1 MPLQNSHGGQE
12 AATAVGWW
20 KSPIQIQEAG
30 DKGQTVMADL
40 FGSDSDEP
48 GEEGGEKDPT
58 AEEGDG
64 EEKRPKGEPLAMVL
78 PHLPQFKE
86 GTKLVSPKSC
96 CNTTS
101 PILPSR
107 WSLPHTHRHGAA
119 ARGR

>member
-1 MPLQNSHGGQE
+1 MNELFGSDEDDEPAPAAAAGSAEGGGGD
-12 AATAVGWW
+12 ATMTDLFGSDDEGAEG
-20 KSPIQIQEAG
+20 EDGAGG

-78 PHLPQFKE
+78 PH
-86 GTKLVSPKSC
+86 
-96 CNTTS
+96 
-101 PILPSR
+101 
-107 WSLPHTHRHGAA
+107 
-119 ARGR
+119 